1 MKTKKKIAKFLT
13 VFFLMTFVYNQT
25 LFSQSSDVKDFLPLN
40 IGNTWVYYIN
50 GGWPFGNFTGFE
62 RYKIISTYSAH
73 GKIYF
78 KFAHFRYIISGP
90 SNVVLQSRLFKDT
103 AAIRIDSLTGNIFR
117 NDTCHGSQEMLV
129 DSLSA
134 RLNDTSIT
142 CEPTV
147 DDTVI
152 CSDTNSIKYFDTLRV
167 SRKFDMPGFEGQ
179 TIQIYAKN
187 LGLIN
192 YTFQIFTN
200 VTWGS
205 LKGCVINGVVYG
217 DTGLVGIKQISN
229 KVPDVFSLHQNYPN
243 PFNPVT
249 KIMFDIPLDSR
260 IRGNDIIT
268 LKIYDAL
275 GKEVTTLINEQLKTG
290 TYQAE
295 WDGTSYPS
303 GVYFYKLITA
313 DYTETRKMVLIK

>member
-1 MKTKKKIAKFLT
+1 MKTKKKITKYLFI
-13 VFFLMTFVYNQT
+13 FFLITFVYNQN
-25 LFSQSSDVKDFLPLN
+25 LFSQSYDIKGFLPLN
-40 IGNTWVYYIN
+40 IGNTWVYYYS
-50 GGWPFGNFTGFE
+50 GAWPFAYFSGFE
-62 RYKIISTYSAH
+62 KYRIISKYYAH
-73 GKIYF
+73 GKTYF
-78 KFAHFRYIISGP
+78 KFSHVRVVLSGP

-129 DSLSA
+129 DSLRA

-275 GKEVTTLINEQLKTG
+275 GKEVAALINEQLNPG
-290 TYQAE
+290 TYEVE
-295 WDGTSYPS
+295 WDGSNFPS
-303 GVYFYKLITA
+303 GVYFYKLINS
-313 DYTETRKMVLIK
+313 DYVETRKMVLIK